1 MQLPLATPP
10 SSVCILRLSAIGDIC
25 HTLPVVRTLQ
35 KNWPETKFTWIIG
48 RVEAELVGDIPD
60 IEFIIFDKSQGWK
73 AYKTLYR
80 TLRGRRFDV
89 LLQMQIAL
97 RASVASRL
105 IRARIR
111 LGFDKK
117 RAKDFQW
124 LFTNARIAARQKQHV
139 MEGLFGFAEAL
150 GIDQRSMEWCIPQ
163 PASAITRVGS
173 LLGTTRPILAISPCS
188 SDRRRNWRDWSPE
201 RYAQIV
207 DYAERTMNLSVVL
220 TGGPSE
226 RERAMGLAIE
236 ELCDASPANLIGKTS
251 LKELLVVLDRTV
263 AVITPDSGPAH
274 IATTVG
280 TPVIGLYVTSNPLRT
295 GPYLSRQWTINH
307 YPEALLSELGKTL
320 DEAPWGTR
328 VRNPEAMQ
336 RISVEE
342 VVRMLGKLIEAS
354 DQSLR

>member
-10 SSVCILRLSAIGDIC
+10 NSVCILRLSAIGDIC

-35 KNWPETKFTWIIG
+35 KSWPDTKITWIVG
-48 RVEAELVGDIPD
+48 RLEAELVRDIPG
-60 IEFIIFDKSQGWK
+60 IEFIIFDKAQGWK
-73 AYKTLYR
+73 AYRKLYR

-97 RASVASRL
+97 RASVASLL
-105 IRARIR
+105 IRSKIH
-111 LGFDKK
+111 LGFDKA
-117 RAKDFQW
+117 RAKDYQW
-124 LFTNARIAARQKQHV
+124 LFTNARIGAKQKQHV

-150 GIDQRSMEWCIPQ
+150 GIEQRLLEWNIPQ
-163 PASAITRVGS
+163 PVTAVTRVES
-173 LLGTTRPILAISPCS
+173 LVGNVEPILVISPCS

-201 RYAQIV
+201 RYAQVV
-207 DYAERTMNLSVVL
+207 DHAEQTMNLRVVL

-226 RERAMGLAIE
+226 REKSMGRAIE
-236 ELCDASPANLIGKTS
+236 EQCHSSPINLIGKTN
-251 LKELLVVLDRTV
+251 LKELLVVLDRAV

-307 YPEALLSELGKTL
+307 YPEALLDELGKSV
-320 DEAPWGTR
+320 DELPWGTR

-342 VVRMLGKLIEAS
+342 VTGMLDKLLKP
-354 DQSLR
+354 Q